1 MNMPLV
7 SVIIPTFN
15 RSYCI
20 KQTINSVLD
29 QSYRN
34 IEVLV
39 CDDGSTDNTDKV
51 VSSIKDNRVK
61 WISGK
66 HTGTPS
72 APRNAGLKK
81 SKGDW
86 IAFIDSDDLWD
97 KEKLSIQLNYLIP
110 KQKVLACST
119 NALINKK
126 NECYLSL
133 SKDVSIL
140 DTKILLKSNLVITSS
155 LIAHKS
161 LFKKSFG
168 FNEKKNITGAEDYEK
183 WLKLSLFT
191 DIHLLS
197 APLVFYTVN
206 SADSI
211 RNSLKNP
218 LMIPRA
224 HLSLLKFM
232 VFKNPQK
239 CFHLLLYLMKIY
251 FLRIYFFSRG
261 EKTMTFFKNG

>member
-1 MNMPLV
+1 MKSPLV
-7 SVIIPTFN
+7 SIVIPTFN
-15 RSYCI
+15 RGYCLT
-20 KQTINSVLD
+20 KTVTSVLR
-29 QSYRN
+29 QSYKN
-34 IEVLV
+34 FEILI
-39 CDDGSTDNTDKV
+39 CDDGSTDDSYKI
-51 VSSIKDNRVK
+51 VSAIKDKRVK
-61 WISGK
+61 WIRGTHSGN
-66 HTGTPS
+66 P
-72 APRNAGLKK
+72 AVPRNNGLKN

-126 NECYLSL
+126 NECYLNL
-133 SKDVSIL
+133 SKDVSVL

-155 LIAHKS
+155 VIAHKS
-161 LFKKSFG
+161 LFKKSLG
-168 FNEKKNITGAEDYEK
+168 FNEDKNITGAEDYEK

-197 APLVFYTVN
+197 APLVSYKVD

-211 RNSLKNP
+211 RNSFKNP
-218 LMIPRA
+218 LMVLRA

-232 VFKNPQK
+232 TFKNPQK
-239 CFHLLLYLMKIY
+239 CFYLLLYLMKIY
-251 FLRIYFFSRG
+251 FLRIYFFLRG
-261 EKTMTFFKNG
+261 KIK